1 MQKHENIMQVGISVL
16 RLLLFVGRPKI
27 YLMGKIQNSEIFRN
41 IEQYP
46 QATTLSGL
54 IILHIDGP
62 IYFANSSYLRD
73 RFIIIYFIIIYQ
85 ILAILTCITSINVVF
100 MFNVLLELEGG
111 SMRRKRN
118 WERVK
123 KTVYNTSY
131 LI

>member
-1 MQKHENIMQVGISVL
+1 MQVGISVL

-27 YLMGKIQNSEIFRN
+27 YVMGNFQNTEIYRN

-46 QATTLSGL
+46 QATTLSSI

-85 ILAILTCITSINVVF
+85 ILAINSYVNHIYKWCVYVQCFARIGRWIDEEEEKL
-100 MFNVLLELEGG
+100 
-111 SMRRKRN
+111 RKSEEN
-118 WERVK
+118 SLQ
-123 KTVYNTSY
+123 YIILDLSG
-131 LI
+131 